1 MSIDKCSLIDY
12 VTQIDWMRFFDES
25 LDLSM
30 EEEEVDYIA
39 DLFTN
44 QLLNSVYN
52 TCNDIDYVKSELLS
66 A

>member
-12 VTQIDWMRFFDES
+12 VTRIDWMRLFDES
-25 LDLSM
+25 LDLSI
-30 EEEEVDYIA
+30 EQEEVDYVA
-39 DLFTN
+39 KLFTT
-44 QLLNSVYN
+44 QLLNSFDN